1 MSSVILT
8 THLPST
14 KSTQPL
20 LSMLSTVSH
29 VPSHRYPWSGWGF
42 DMCDS
47 LGKRALKGGAQI
59 LGTINQPQVARE
71 LIIFF
76 SFFLILFY
84 FPTSCKVQ
92 NGEKSESPNFLKA
105 VYFLLLFSWSVS
117 VLFNFGAKTAQW
129 RKSGWTWLGFRDWLY
144 ICCNRSCQRSS

>member
-1 MSSVILT
+1 MSFVILT

-20 LSMLSTVSH
+20 LFMLSTVSH
-29 VPSHRYPWSGWGF
+29 VPSHCYPWSEF

-47 LGKRALKGGAQI
+47 LGKRARKGGAQT
-59 LGTINQPQVARE
+59 LGTINQPQVIRE

-84 FPTSCKVQ
+84 FPTNFKVQ
-92 NGEKSESPNFLKA
+92 NGEKSESPNF
-105 VYFLLLFSWSVS
+105 
-117 VLFNFGAKTAQW
+117 
-129 RKSGWTWLGFRDWLY
+129 
-144 ICCNRSCQRSS
+144 